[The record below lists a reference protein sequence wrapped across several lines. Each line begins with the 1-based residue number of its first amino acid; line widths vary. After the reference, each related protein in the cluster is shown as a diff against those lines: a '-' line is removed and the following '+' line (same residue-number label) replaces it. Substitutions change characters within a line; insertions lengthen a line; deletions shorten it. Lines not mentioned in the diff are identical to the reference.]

1 MRGVKRGEREKA
13 RMENELF
20 GYMTKRQ
27 RRRRRRMAI
36 VGLNKKQIFPTK
48 FIYCVKLTRDLALS
62 SNHRSV
68 SIFGPPL

>member
-1 MRGVKRGEREKA
+1 
-13 RMENELF
+13 
-20 GYMTKRQ
+20 
-27 RRRRRRMAI
+27 MAI

-48 FIYCVKLTRDLALS
+48 FIYCVKWTRDLALS